1 MSLLVLTDQDAEP
14 DASSPVTFIAQLMK
28 ANYFCFNSTF
38 ALAVVAPLRLRLR
51 PRLQVLL
58 RLKVISKS

>member
-28 ANYFCFNSTF
+28 ANHFCFNSI
-38 ALAVVAPLRLRLR
+38 LS
-51 PRLQVLL
+51 PRC
-58 RLKVISKS
+58 RGHCCDCGYDRGRKSCSDQK